1 MTNEVVSVEVLV
13 PVSEMVI
20 EGRSFSIYGTF
31 ENPLFLAKDVAEWI
45 DYSYESKSKGIRKIS
60 QMMGMVDEDEK
71 IKGSYNVATT
81 SDGDNVATTSRKTQ
95 ETWFLTEHGMYEVL
109 MQSRKPVAKEYKK
122 IVKAHMKELRTSG
135 VSLRQNLTLEQQ
147 TVVLLSKLDEVL
159 IQQETELAQ
168 LNSQIE
174 TLGEQAG
181 LLEEEIQVVD
191 NQIKELRPY
200 AKKYKEFLS
209 EDALMTIDDFA
220 RIMYPRYSLGRNQLF
235 QYMRDNRMIGSEGR
249 NRNMPHRQLVNRNVL
264 KLLKGQ
270 VFITKQG
277 FDYLCDS
284 LDSHFNL

>member
-1 MTNEVVSVEVLV
+1 MTNEVMSVEVLV
-13 PVSEMVI
+13 PISEMVF

-45 DYSYESKSKGIRKIS
+45 DYSFKDKRKTARDISKMLKT
-60 QMMGMVDEDEK
+60 VDEDEK
-71 IKGSYNVATT
+71 LVGTLFLSGQNRN
-81 SDGDNVATTSRKTQ
+81 S
-95 ETWFLTEHGMYEVL
+95 WFLTEQGMYEVL
-109 MQSRKPVAKEYKK
+109 MQSRKPIAKECKK
-122 IVKAHMKELRTSG
+122 VIKQHMKELRQQG
-135 VSLRQNLTLEQQ
+135 VTLQSNLSVDQQ
-147 TVVLLSKLDEVL
+147 ASVLLSKLDELL

-174 TLGEQAG
+174 MLDEQTD
-181 LLEEEIQVVD
+181 LLEEEIRVVD
-191 NQIKELRPY
+191 NQIKEVQPY
-200 AKKYKEFLS
+200 AQKYKEFLS
-209 EDALMTIDDFA
+209 EDALMTIDDFS

-235 QYMRDNRMIGSEGR
+235 QYMRTNRMIGSEGR